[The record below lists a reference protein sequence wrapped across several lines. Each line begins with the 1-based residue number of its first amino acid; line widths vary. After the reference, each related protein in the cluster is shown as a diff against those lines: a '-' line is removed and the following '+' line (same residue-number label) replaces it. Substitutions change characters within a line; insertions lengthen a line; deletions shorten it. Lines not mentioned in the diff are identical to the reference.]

1 AWLQPISSMVC
12 CSRSASACFF
22 AMRSRYWAARSRRLT
37 VEYKMLYFGAL
48 SQRILYAHRPADVV
62 EHVGSGAAAARELR
76 LKSRAI
82 VSYWLK
88 RGRVPELRARQ
99 ASEVSG
105 GVLKFDPSAYEQS

>member
-1 AWLQPISSMVC
+1 
-12 CSRSASACFF
+12 
-22 AMRSRYWAARSRRLT
+22 
-37 VEYKMLYFGAL
+37 MLYFSAM
-48 SQRILYAHRPADVV
+48 SERTLYAHRPSDVV
-62 EHVGSGAAAARELR
+62 EYFGSGAAAARELR

-105 GVLKFDPSAYEQS
+105 GVLKFVPAAYEQS